1 MISGITIHYFRI
13 QNGTKNK
20 KTMEKKPKNW
30 PEYFLGIAEQ
40 VKLKSKDLRTN
51 IGAVIVGEDNE
62 IVSTGY
68 NSFPRGINDD
78 LDERQER
85 PEKYFWMVHGE
96 MNAILNAARIG
107 SRTKGCKMY
116 LTCGVP
122 CSNCGRAIIN
132 AGITEVYCKVEDTT
146 RNREKWDEESL
157 RTKQMFKESGV
168 KIIFY

>member
-1 MISGITIHYFRI
+1 M
-13 QNGTKNK
+13 
-20 KTMEKKPKNW
+20 NW
-30 PEYFLGIAEQ
+30 TEYFLNIAET
-40 VKLKSKDLRTN
+40 VKLKSKDRRTQ

-78 LDERQER
+78 VEERQVR
-85 PEKYFWMVHGE
+85 PEKYYWMVHGE

-107 SRTKGCKMY
+107 VSTNGCKMY

-132 AGITEVYCKVEDTT
+132 AGIKEVYCKVEDTT
-146 RNREKWDEESL
+146 RNREKWDEESA
-157 RTKQMFKESGV
+157 RTKQMFEESGV
-168 KIIFY
+168 KVFFYDGDLVN